1 MFWDFL
7 SEFLVG
13 GCVIYPH
20 KITDIHQREP
30 MSINCLGG
38 QTDVSTNKN
47 LYHFNTFS
55 VYQNI
60 YKTFI
65 PWIKQNKSQGVC
77 KSIILVF

>member
-1 MFWDFL
+1 M
-7 SEFLVG
+7 G

-60 YKTFI
+60 YKTPYPEPNKI
-65 PWIKQNKSQGVC
+65 KSQGVC